1 MKKEKWKEVNDGDYI
16 MVYSDLNIYKVYRND
31 FGELCIDFR
40 GKEKMLKSFGGMLY
54 KVFTDEE
61 IFNCGKIL

>member
-16 MVYSDLNIYKVYRND
+16 MVYSDSNIYKVYRND

-40 GKEKMLKSFGGMLY
+40 GKEKTLKSFGRMLY

-61 IFNCGKIL
+61 IFNGGKML